1 MDRIKAFFHK
11 KTVTN
16 AGWMIGGR
24 IAQTLINF
32 VVNILAVRYLQPDN
46 YGLISYAGAY
56 TAFFMSLCTLGINS
70 VIVKEFVNRPGEEGT
85 IIGTAL
91 GLRAVS
97 SFLSALMI
105 LAIVMVVDRGEQL
118 TIAVVALCTIGL
130 LFQILE
136 TFKYWFQSRLQSKVT
151 TIAGFI
157 AFTITAAYKLYLIV
171 AGKSVVFFAIATSID
186 YVLVGVF
193 LYLAYRRHRGGRLH
207 FSLPYAREL
216 LSSSVHYIL
225 PALMISV
232 YGQTDKLM
240 LKQMLSKA
248 DVGFYGTAVSLC
260 TAWCFVLSAIVD
272 SLTPEIME
280 AHRDGDKNKYQRM
293 NLLLYAIIFYISIAV
308 SGFFTVFARFV
319 VVLLYGKSYLP
330 AAAPLQVITWYTAF
344 SYLGVAR
351 NAWIVCE
358 NKQKYLIWIYLSA
371 AIANVILNLIL
382 IPVWGTVGAAIASL
396 AAQIVTTMV
405 TPFFIRPLRPNAVM
419 MVEAILL
426 KGVRTS
432 HGQLSE

>member
-1 MDRIKAFFHK
+1 MA
-11 KTVTN
+11 N

-24 IAQTLINF
+24 IAQTMINF

-91 GLRAVS
+91 GLRAAS

-105 LAIVMVVDRGEQL
+105 LAIVTVIDRGEKL
-118 TIAVVALCTIGL
+118 TIAVVGLCTIGL

-151 TIAGFI
+151 TISGFV
-157 AFTITAAYKLYLIV
+157 AFAITAAYKIYLIIS
-171 AGKSVVFFAIATSID
+171 GKSVAYFAVATSID
-186 YVLVGVF
+186 YAFVGIF
-193 LYLAYRRHRGGRLH
+193 LYLAYRRHKGGTLR
-207 FSLPYAREL
+207 FSRHYAREL

-248 DVGFYGTAVSLC
+248 DVGFYGTAVSVC
-260 TAWCFVLSAIVD
+260 TAWCFVLSALVD
-272 SLTPEIME
+272 SMTPEIME
-280 AHRDGDKNKYQRM
+280 AHRDGNTARYDRL
-293 NLLLYAIIFYISIAV
+293 NLVLYAIIFYVSIVV
-308 SGFFTVFARFV
+308 SGIFTAFAGFIV
-319 VVLLYGKSYLP
+319 TLLYGKAYLP

-371 AIANVILNLIL
+371 AAANVILNLLL
-382 IPVWGTVGAAIASL
+382 IPIWGTVGAAAASL
-396 AAQIVTTMV
+396 AAQIITTMV
-405 TPFFIRPLRPNAVM
+405 TPCLIRPLRPNAVM
-419 MVEAILL
+419 MAKAILL
-426 KGVRTS
+426 KGVRST
-432 HGQLSE
+432 HG